1 MRVPYITAHSGCEN
15 TPRDSMDAIERAA
28 ALGADIV
35 EMDVRRAPDGV
46 LRISHNRITPEEY
59 EKKPTLMDVLR
70 RLKDTDLSLNCDVK
84 EQAALY
90 DTLDMAASIGFGKER
105 LVLSGCTSPEQ
116 IVRDSSLTEKARV
129 YVNIEELLKFL
140 YFAERAPAY
149 TPAFGTLMTE
159 PWVLLKEASLSG
171 QWLDA
176 VVRFAESF
184 PVQGINLP
192 FRCLTNDFVEKL
204 HSAQIPFSVW
214 TVNDPANMEYCIRA
228 NAENITT
235 LEVKLALQR
244 RKALCGF

>member
-1 MRVPYITAHSGCEN
+1 
-15 TPRDSMDAIERAA
+15 MDAIERAV

-59 EKKPTLMDVLR
+59 EKKPTLMDVFR
-70 RLKDTDLSLNCDVK
+70 RLKDTNLSLNCDVK

-90 DTLDMAASIGFGKER
+90 NTLDMAASIGFGKER

-116 IVRDSSLTEKARV
+116 IVRDSSLTEKARI

-140 YFAERAPAY
+140 YFAEHAPAY
-149 TPAFGTLMTE
+149 APAFGTLMTE
-159 PWVLLKEASLSG
+159 PWVLLKEESLSG

-176 VVRFAESF
+176 VVQFVKSF

-204 HSAQIPFSVW
+204 HSAEIPFSVW

-235 LEVKLALQR
+235 LEVKLALQQ
-244 RKALCGF
+244 RKALRGF